1 MQDVK
6 ISPVTFV
13 VALAALLLLG
23 LLGWFAVRPKPV
35 AQPAVLTEEAK
46 AYLDNLGLSEVH
58 MQAAE
63 SYAQA
68 RLVEILGN
76 VTNKGQR
83 TVKLVE
89 VVCVFRDTN
98 GVEMQRER
106 AYVVG
111 GRLGSLAP
119 GKTLPFRLPFDNLG
133 ETWNQAMPSLVIAQ
147 IQFE

>member
-1 MQDVK
+1 M
-6 ISPVTFV
+6 
-13 VALAALLLLG
+13 
-23 LLGWFAVRPKPV
+23 
-35 AQPAVLTEEAK
+35 
-46 AYLDNLGLSEVH
+46 
-58 MQAAE
+58 
-63 SYAQA
+63 
-68 RLVEILGN
+68 EILGN
-76 VTNKGQR
+76 VTNKGGK

-111 GRLGSLAP
+111 GRLGSLGP

-133 ETWNQAMPSLVIAQ
+133 ESWNQAMPSLVIAQ